1 MWCALVDPVFLTS
14 CRSLVPYSH
23 LTSLLWKEY
32 CQCGHRST
40 GLQDYS
46 EKEKKV
52 GMNESV
58 VLVFCNWT
66 VICFT

>member
-32 CQCGHRST
+32 CRCGHRST

-52 GMNESV
+52 KMNESV
-58 VLVFCNWT
+58 FFFYVLFSSC
-66 VICFT
+66 IL

>member
-32 CQCGHRST
+32 CRCGHRST

-52 GMNESV
+52 KMNESGFFFY
-58 VLVFCNWT
+58 VLFSSC
-66 VICFT
+66 IL